1 LRVQRLRFGG
11 LLFLGM
17 AGLLGVAE
25 RVLAAPLDPATCEA
39 ARMEHALLAEGG
51 VTQIIA
57 KGPEWG
63 KVNASKSDLVRVAR
77 WIELEEQLTFRCGQ
91 GRVTEGAQRAAAMAQ
106 QLENPPAPATD
117 DKSAAG
123 SAPVLAEPA
132 AVEPAPKPKPKPK
145 AETKPRPPAAKPEQP
160 PTAAP

>member
-1 LRVQRLRFGG
+1 MRVQRLRLGG

-25 RVLAAPLDPATCEA
+25 RVFAAPLDPATCEA
-39 ARMEHALLAEGG
+39 VRSEHALLAEGG
-51 VTQIIA
+51 VTLIIA

-63 KVNASKSDLVRVAR
+63 KANASKSDLVRVAR

-106 QLENPPAPATD
+106 QLENPPAPAAE
-117 DKSAAG
+117 DKPATG
-123 SAPVLAEPA
+123 PAPATTVPA

-145 AETKPRPPAAKPEQP
+145 AEAKPRPPAAKPEQP
-160 PTAAP
+160 SATTP